1 MDIQV
6 ERKIKKDLMFLL
18 NNGGL
23 TPKSQRDIV
32 KMLIEIIPDSGLEEL
47 VDSLL
52 DLYIFHLDRTV

>member
-47 VDSLL
+47 ADSLL

>member
-6 ERKIKKDLMFLL
+6 ERKIKKDLIFLL